1 MQQLILISDT
11 VIQLTCSRLSTHE
24 HFEYLKQQLN
34 DYGAVL
40 LNQEFGADREQLHY
54 RLYSSTFIVFY
65 EQLSDT
71 IWIELHNKE
80 NNLLQDFYRLIGQ

>member
-11 VIQLTCSRLSTHE
+11 VIELTSSQLSSHE
-24 HFEYLKQQLN
+24 HVEHFKQQLN

-40 LNQEFGADREQLHY
+40 IKQEFGADRAQHHY

-65 EQLSDT
+65 EQLSDS
-71 IWIELHNKE
+71 IWIELDNKDSR
-80 NNLLQDFYRLIGQ
+80 LLQDFYRLIGQ